1 MTDFI
6 VVHSNAEDRIERA
19 LRVLDSCPTPEEMN
33 DEGFCMAH
41 YLSEMACAVKDI
53 LEGKE

>member
-1 MTDFI
+1 MSD
-6 VVHSNAEDRIERA
+6 AEDRIERA

-33 DEGFCMAH
+33 EWGFCMAH
-41 YLSEMACAVKDI
+41 YLSGMACAVTDI

>member
-1 MTDFI
+1 MSD
-6 VVHSNAEDRIERA
+6 AEDRIERA

-41 YLSEMACAVKDI
+41 FLSQMACAVTDI
-53 LEGKE
+53 LEGTD